1 MNRKTRFVGGTA
13 LLLCFALSAAGCGKS
28 DNSQNPSA
36 TGEREGGTEAV
47 KVSDAPVT
55 LNAAIDA
62 VIIDSALEALI
73 KEHLKKKHPNITL
86 NIIQPTKGSTLNEL
100 IASGTV
106 PDIVFTYSGKLTAYQ
121 QMGILYDMTDLIK
134 THKFDLSR
142 FETQM
147 IADTKIGSPNGELY
161 GVPYSRN
168 FHAFYY
174 NKDIFD
180 KFGVAYPPDGM
191 TWDQAVE
198 LARKV
203 TRNEGG
209 TQYRGIDPGSRIS
222 WIYQPLGIEADDF
235 KTGKATLNNEQWKKV
250 FELVKTMF
258 TIPGNEPQGT
268 AIDNFLK
275 EKRLAMIAYTNMFS
289 QLEGPTK
296 EGFNWDVAQYPS
308 YPERPNT
315 YGNSSVNIMTITQTS
330 KYKEQALQVIAV
342 ATSDEVQLESSKQGR
357 ISPLSKPDIQTAFGQ
372 NLEVLKGKRIAS
384 IFKSKPVPYPNSSPY
399 RSKSES
405 IANKYFNEYLAG
417 TIDINTA
424 LSRAD
429 EEINKM
435 LQAERA
441 K

>member
-1 MNRKTRFVGGTA
+1 MKRKKGYVGGMA
-13 LLLCFALSAAGCGKS
+13 LLLSFALLAAGCGKS
-28 DNSQNPSA
+28 GESA
-36 TGEREGGTEAV
+36 ENGAAGTKEGDGAA

-55 LNAAIDA
+55 LTAAIDA
-62 VIIDSALEALI
+62 VIIDSALETLI
-73 KEHLKKKHPNITL
+73 KDNLKKKHPNITL
-86 NIIQPTKGSTLNEL
+86 NIIQPTKGSTLDDL
-100 IASGTV
+100 IATGTV
-106 PDIVFTYSGKLTAYQ
+106 PDIVFTYSGRLTAYQ
-121 QMGILYDMTDLIK
+121 EKGILYDMTELLK
-134 THKFDLSR
+134 THKFDLNR
-142 FETQM
+142 FEPQM
-147 IADTKIGSPNGELY
+147 ITDTKVGSSNGELY
-161 GVPYSRN
+161 GIPYSRN

-180 KFGVAYPPDGM
+180 KFGVAYPQDGM
-191 TWDQAVE
+191 NWNQIIE

-209 TQYRGIDPGSRIS
+209 TQYRGVDPGSGLS

-235 KTGKATLNNEQWKKV
+235 KTGKATLNNDKWKQV

-275 EKRLAMIAYTNMFS
+275 EKRLAMIMYTNMFS
-289 QLEGPTK
+289 QLEIPTK

-308 YPERPNT
+308 YPERPNI
-315 YGNSSVNIMTITQTS
+315 YGNASVNIMTITQQS
-330 KYKEQALQVIAV
+330 KHKEQALQVIAA
-342 ATSDEVQLESSKQGR
+342 ATSDEVQLESSRQGR
-357 ISPLSKPDIQTAFGQ
+357 ISPLLKPEIQAEFGKNLDI
-372 NLEVLKGKRIAS
+372 LKGKNIQS

-399 RSKSES
+399 RSKSEA
-405 IANKYFNEYLAG
+405 IAKKYFNDYLAG

-424 LSRAD
+424 LTRGE

-435 LQAERA
+435 LQAEKA